1 MRWES
6 LKDYKILYY
15 IFFHRIWKNIMYFHN
30 FFNVVR
36 SITLVIRKNGFIFN
50 VKLLSNCLGYCHDVV
65 ILVDAL
71 RHKTIS
77 DKILTNVLFELFGK

>member
-36 SITLVIRKNGFIFN
+36 SITLVIRENGFIFI
-50 VKLLSNCLGYCHDVV
+50 VTCLGYCHDVV
-65 ILVDAL
+65 ILVDAAPQNN
-71 RHKTIS
+71 K
-77 DKILTNVLFELFGK
+77 